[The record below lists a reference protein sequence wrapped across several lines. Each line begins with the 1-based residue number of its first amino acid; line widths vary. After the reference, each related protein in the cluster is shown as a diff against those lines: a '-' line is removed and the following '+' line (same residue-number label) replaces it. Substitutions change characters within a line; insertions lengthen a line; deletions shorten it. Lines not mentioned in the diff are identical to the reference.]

1 MDKSLMIFIAIGIGF
16 FYVVTTFVGDI
27 QKEDEVYRNDGYD
40 QEHVYDKYQSADS
53 IGQDVLD
60 VTGAPVATQIAA
72 WDSSVL
78 KDEFLMLFPNF
89 SAMTAF
95 AEERVRGDALKN
107 KLAQTVSQVEDAFFS
122 GTMNAEQAK
131 KKLGSLK

>member
-1 MDKSLMIFIAIGIGF
+1 MIFIAIGIGF
-16 FYVVTTFVGDI
+16 LYFVTTFVGDI
-27 QKEDEVYRNDGYD
+27 QKEDDVYRNDGYD
-40 QEHVYDKYQSADS
+40 QEHIYDKYQSSDS

-72 WDSSVL
+72 WNSSML

-89 SAMTAF
+89 SAMTEF
-95 AEERVRGDALKN
+95 AEGRVRGDALKN
-107 KLAQTVSQVEDAFFS
+107 KLLQTISTVEDSFFS

-131 KKLGSLK
+131 QKLGSLK

>member
-16 FYVVTTFVGDI
+16 FYFVTTFVGDI
-27 QKEDEVYRNDGYD
+27 QKEDEVYRNDGYN
-40 QEHVYDKYQSADS
+40 QEHIYDQYQSEDS
-53 IGQDVLD
+53 IGQSVLD
-60 VTGAPVATQIAA
+60 VTGAPAATQMSA
-72 WDSSVL
+72 WNSSLL

-89 SAMTAF
+89 SAMTEF
-95 AEERVRGDALKN
+95 VEGRVRGDILKN
-107 KLAQTVSQVEDAFFS
+107 KLLQTISTVEDSFFS

>member
-16 FYVVTTFVGDI
+16 LYFVTTFVGDI
-27 QKEDEVYRNDGYD
+27 QKEDDVYRNDGYD
-40 QEHVYDKYQSADS
+40 QEHIYDKYQSSDS

-72 WDSSVL
+72 WNSSML

-89 SAMTAF
+89 SAMTEF
-95 AEERVRGDALKN
+95 AEGRVRGDALKN
-107 KLAQTVSQVEDAFFS
+107 KLLQTISTVEDSFFS

-131 KKLGSLK
+131 QKLGSLK